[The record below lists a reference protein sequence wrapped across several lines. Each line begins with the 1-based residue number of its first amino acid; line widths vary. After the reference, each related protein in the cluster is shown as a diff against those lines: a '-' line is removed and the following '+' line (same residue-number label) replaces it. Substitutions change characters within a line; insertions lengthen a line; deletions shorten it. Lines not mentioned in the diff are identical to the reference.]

1 MGAKWVDGAWTTVT
15 STSSTV
21 VDAATELSISPRIQ
35 YGIYAALFL
44 IGLGMRLVRLGDQAV
59 HHDES
64 LHGYF
69 GYQIAI
75 GNEYEHSPLTHGMFL
90 FELIAAMFFLFG
102 DSEFTLRLGMVL
114 FGVALIPL
122 PLLMRKQLGDVGAI
136 LTSVMLT
143 FSPALFYF
151 SRFARND
158 ILMAFFIALLVVA
171 MWRYIEEQ
179 RDRWLY
185 IAAATLAFSMAT
197 KESAYI
203 FVVIFAAYFAW
214 ATRYELRDILLGHM
228 KLNEISPQ
236 GHILVLLVGLTAP
249 FYVAG
254 IALFQDLLGL
264 TLAAVEGTPG
274 VVTGA
279 PDGST
284 ATTVAA
290 VLTLAVF
297 GVGVAIGAWWNWRR
311 FWVALAIFWAIYAVI
326 MTNFGSH
333 YPGVITGVWQ
343 SLGYWLAQH
352 DVRRGG
358 QPWYYYFILSSIY
371 EFLPMLT
378 AMGIALF
385 YAIRTGWRSIGLTV
399 ISIICFAISTTLLY
413 TQYYQKPDPPSELL
427 IIPFFA
433 LGCITLLFIPL
444 TLNTSRF
451 MRFLLFWAFATFLAL
466 SVAGEKMPWLLAQLT
481 VPFIFVAGHGLGIL
495 MNQVDWHYVWQR
507 KGWIAFALVPL
518 ALVALYRLAFFEFY
532 DNFDI
537 SNSRDLSQFFELWAL
552 IAFCGVGLLLLIQ
565 SGLSQGFRTVISVV
579 AVALVVVMFAFTLRA
594 SFNAVYK
601 HGDVPREMLV
611 YTQTTPDLHQTAK
624 EFDLA
629 RDLAWNKSEFSI
641 AIDNRDGFAWPWSW
655 YLRDYTSSWYLD
667 DVAQGGVGYIDLE
680 GEGATVGDNRTIA
693 VINARNHD
701 KVKDSLPERFDEGR
715 HMIHRWWFPE
725 VYKNKTPGDVWNGLT
740 NRKLLRPITDFWFH
754 RELST
759 DIGYIDSYVYYRD
772 DTPSAPLR

>member
-1 MGAKWVDGAWTTVT
+1 MRAGWVDGAWTAVT
-15 STSSTV
+15 RTSATV
-21 VDAATELSISPRIQ
+21 VDTATELSISPRVQ

-179 RDRWLY
+179 RHRWLY
-185 IAAATLAFSMAT
+185 IAAAVLGFSMAT

-214 ATRYELRDILLGHM
+214 ATRYEIRDILLGNM

-284 ATTVAA
+284 ATAVAA
-290 VLTLAVF
+290 ILTLSVF
-297 GVGVAIGAWWNWRR
+297 GIGVAIGAWWNWRR

-343 SLGYWLAQH
+343 SLGYWLAQQ
-352 DVRRGG
+352 DVRRGD
-358 QPWYYYFILSSIY
+358 QPWYYYFIMGSVY
-371 EFLPMLT
+371 EFLPMLS
-378 AMGIALF
+378 AMAIALY
-385 YAIRTGWRSIGLTV
+385 YAIRTGWRSIGLIA
-399 ISIICFAISTTLLY
+399 ISAISFAISTTLLY
-413 TQYYQKPDPPSELL
+413 TQYYQKPNPPSELL

-444 TLNTSRF
+444 TLHTSRF

-466 SVAGEKMPWLLAQLT
+466 SLAGEKMPWLLAQLT
-481 VPFIFVAGHGLGIL
+481 VPFILVAGHGLGTL
-495 MNQVDWHYVWQR
+495 ANYVDWRYVWQQ

-518 ALVALYRLAFFEFY
+518 ALVAIYRLVFFEFY

-537 SNSRDLSQFFELWAL
+537 SNSRDLSQFFELWAPDSVP
-552 IAFCGVGLLLLIQ
+552 AG
-565 SGLSQGFRTVISVV
+565 SGCCC
-579 AVALVVVMFAFTLRA
+579 
-594 SFNAVYK
+594 
-601 HGDVPREMLV
+601 
-611 YTQTTPDLHQTAK
+611 
-624 EFDLA
+624 
-629 RDLAWNKSEFSI
+629 
-641 AIDNRDGFAWPWSW
+641 
-655 YLRDYTSSWYLD
+655 
-667 DVAQGGVGYIDLE
+667 
-680 GEGATVGDNRTIA
+680 
-693 VINARNHD
+693 
-701 KVKDSLPERFDEGR
+701 
-715 HMIHRWWFPE
+715 
-725 VYKNKTPGDVWNGLT
+725 
-740 NRKLLRPITDFWFH
+740 
-754 RELST
+754 
-759 DIGYIDSYVYYRD
+759 
-772 DTPSAPLR
+772 

>member
-1 MGAKWVDGAWTTVT
+1 MRAGWVDGAWTAVT
-15 STSSTV
+15 RTSASV
-21 VDAATELSISPRIQ
+21 VDKATELSISPRVQ
-35 YGIYAALFL
+35 YAIYATLFL
-44 IGLGMRLVRLGDQAV
+44 IGLSMRLVRLGDQAV

-114 FGVALIPL
+114 FGSALIFV
-122 PLLMRKQLGDVGAI
+122 PLLLRKQLGDVGAL

-158 ILMAFFIALLVVA
+158 ILMAFFIALLAVA

-179 RDRWLY
+179 RNRWFY
-185 IAAATLAFSMAT
+185 VAAAALGLSMAT

-214 ATRYELRDILLGHM
+214 ATRYEIRDILLGNM

-254 IALFQDLLGL
+254 IALFQDLFGL

-284 ATTVAA
+284 ATAVAA

-343 SLGYWLAQH
+343 SLGYWLAQQ
-352 DVRRGG
+352 DVRRGD
-358 QPWYYYFILSSIY
+358 QPWYYYFIMGSVY

-378 AMGIALF
+378 AMGVAVY
-385 YAIRTGWRSIGLTV
+385 YAIRTGWRSIGMIAITL
-399 ISIICFAISTTLLY
+399 ISFAISMTLLY
-413 TQYYQKPDPPSELL
+413 TQYYQKPDPPSEIL
-427 IIPFFA
+427 ILPFLA
-433 LGCITLLFIPL
+433 LAYVTLLFVPL

-466 SVAGEKMPWLLAQLT
+466 SAAGEKMPWLLAQLT
-481 VPFIFVAGHGLGIL
+481 IPFIFVAGHGLGIL
-495 MNQVDWHYVWQR
+495 ANDIDWRYVWQR
-507 KGWIAFALVPL
+507 RGWIAFALVPL
-518 ALVALYRLAFFEFY
+518 VLVAIYRLVFFQFY

-552 IAFCGVGLLLLIQ
+552 IAFCGIGLLLFIQ
-565 SGLSQGFRTVISVV
+565 SGLSQGFRQVLSVV
-579 AVALVVVMFAFTLRA
+579 AVALVVLMFAFTMRA

-601 HGDVPREMLV
+601 HGDIPKEMLV
-611 YTQTTPDLHQTAK
+611 YTQTTQDLHQTAK
-624 EFDLA
+624 EIDLA
-629 RDLAWNKSEFSI
+629 RDLAWNKSEFSV
-641 AIDNRDGFAWPWSW
+641 AIDTRDGFAWPWSW
-655 YLRDYTSSWYLD
+655 YLRNHE
-667 DVAQGGVGYIDLE
+667 GVGYIDLE
-680 GEGATVGDNRTIA
+680 GEDVAVGDTRTIA

-701 KVKDSLPERFDEGR
+701 KIKESLPERFGEGR

-725 VYKNKTPGDVWNGLT
+725 VYKNKKPDDVWNGLA
-740 NRKLLRPITDFWFH
+740 NRELLRPIADFWFH
-754 RELST
+754 RKLPT